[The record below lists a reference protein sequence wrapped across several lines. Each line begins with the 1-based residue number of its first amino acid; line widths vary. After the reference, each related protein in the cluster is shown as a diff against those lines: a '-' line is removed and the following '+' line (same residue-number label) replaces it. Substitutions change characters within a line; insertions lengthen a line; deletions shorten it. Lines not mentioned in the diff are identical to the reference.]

1 MNMKY
6 LGYTCLAVL
15 LAIGSVANAAD
26 APDPTGKWDI
36 VVDMGGSPLE
46 ATLDITKNDD
56 GTYAGV
62 LDSPM
67 GPLEVDKVD
76 YTPGETIGFTQTIG
90 EGDAAMEFSFDGKF
104 TSDDAFEGVLKSQMG
119 EMPVTGKRAGSDAG
133 ASVWDMVSESDIG
146 TIESVFTMNAD
157 GTASLSNEAD
167 GTEVAVNDLKRDGDM
182 LTYAIV
188 FELDGQEIPLDFE
201 GKIDGNSLTG
211 EYLMQ
216 GSPVA
221 TVTANKRM
229 LGGIPLLV
237 GSWDILAESPV
248 GDVPG
253 TMVVAED
260 GTAKFIWEDGE
271 SEAENFT
278 VDNEYIEFDVNVLYQ
293 GAEYFV
299 SFEGEI
305 ASATEL
311 GGDFILDGSPVA
323 QVKGTKK

>member
-6 LGYTCLAVL
+6 LGYACLAMLMAVG
-15 LAIGSVANAAD
+15 AVAGAAD
-26 APDPTGKWDI
+26 GPDPSGKWDI
-36 VVDMGGSPLE
+36 VVDMNGSPLK

-104 TSDDAFEGVLKSQMG
+104 TSPDTFEGVLKSQMG
-119 EMPVTGKRAGSDAG
+119 EMPVAGKRAGT
-133 ASVWDMVSESDIG
+133 SVWDMVSESDIG

-167 GTEVAVNDLKRDGDM
+167 GTSLAVNNLKRDGDM
-182 LTYAIV
+182 LTYDIV
-188 FELDGQEIPLDFE
+188 FEMDGQEIPLDFE
-201 GKIDGNSLTG
+201 GKFDGNSLTG

-221 TVTANKRM
+221 TVTASKRVI
-229 LGGIPLLV
+229 GGLPVLI
-237 GSWDILAESPV
+237 GSWDILADSPV
-248 GDVPG
+248 GEIPG

-271 SEAENFT
+271 SEAENLT
-278 VDNEYIEFDVNVLYQ
+278 VDNEYVEFDVNVLYQ

-323 QVKGTKK
+323 QVKATKK